1 VSDAGTLSAL
11 IVAAVSLIGGI
22 LAGTVFRRTRPSLIE
37 CLSVSGINLFIV
49 AGMLWIAPKMTLPGN
64 WWHGDELSAVCL
76 FLALVL
82 PTFTALLLGP
92 GPEVRLATLLCGGL
106 LLMSLARS
114 PWILAIGPL
123 LIAWGPQL
131 FSSPGE
137 ETGVRGLWESR
148 SREFTGSGLSLVGLG
163 LICHGPSLVA
173 DGVIGELGL
182 ALLLCGLG
190 GLLGWFPMPRVSPSA
205 GQMDAPAAIVVR
217 RLLPCLLA
225 AVFLLRLTETW
236 VPSRSQT
243 ALLGIAALYT
253 LAVVAVRCYGNP
265 YLSQRLSLGVLSSLG
280 TLILAICLVAWTRR
294 HPELNWSG
302 PSNLPD
308 ASRIFLMLF
317 AAETAALL
325 LIAATLHLLG
335 WDPQAGNLAE
345 TLHGALKARP
355 WAASVLLVGE
365 LSLAGI
371 APTPGFWGRWTLFGL
386 CVLPHH
392 RSFLTRLA
400 EPDWSFLALGIGL
413 LCVWIV
419 TLTIRLEFLNELAFA
434 EPFRMRRETSSRGA
448 ATAVGLAAVGFAFLV
463 LMPVSVVPATRANH
477 AASSQL
483 PKVLQETKFDP
494 TGETSPFDR

>member
-1 VSDAGTLSAL
+1 MSDAGTLSAL
-11 IVAAVSLIGGI
+11 IVAAVSLIGGV

-37 CLSVSGINLFIV
+37 CLSVSGINLCIV
-49 AGMLWIAPKMTLPGN
+49 AGMLWISPKLALSGN
-64 WWHGDELSAVCL
+64 WYRGDELSAVCL
-76 FLALVL
+76 LLALVL
-82 PTFTALLLGP
+82 PTYTVVLLGP

-114 PWILAIGPL
+114 PWMLAISPL
-123 LIAWGPQL
+123 LIAWGPAL
-131 FSSPGE
+131 FAATDE
-137 ETGVRGLWESR
+137 EIDARSLWKARSLEITGC
-148 SREFTGSGLSLVGLG
+148 GLSLVGLG
-163 LICHGPSLVA
+163 LICLGPNDSA
-173 DGVIGELGL
+173 NGAFGEMGL

-190 GLLGWFPMPRVSPSA
+190 GLLGWFPVPRVSPTA
-205 GQMDAPAAIVVR
+205 DRIDAPAALVVR
-217 RLLPCLLA
+217 RLVPCLLA

-236 VPSRSQT
+236 VPTRSQT
-243 ALLGIAALYT
+243 ALLGIVALYS

-335 WDPQAGNLAE
+335 WDPQAGDLAE
-345 TLHGALKARP
+345 TLHGALKIRP
-355 WAASVLLVGE
+355 WAASVLLAGE

-392 RSFLTRLA
+392 RSHLTRLA

-413 LCVWIV
+413 LFAWVLM
-419 TLTIRLEFLNELAFA
+419 LTVRLEFLNELAFA

-448 ATAVGLAAVGFAFLV
+448 AIAVGLAAVGFALLV

-477 AASSQL
+477 TASSQL
-483 PKVLQETKFDP
+483 PKERQETKFGP
-494 TGETSPFDR
+494 TDETSPFDR